1 VDQRARRGTCGAAHR
16 GDAGN
21 PATAVM
27 SKRRVHL
34 DANSLPA
41 PARPVQPEPEPT
53 RPPGQPVPDRGKS
66 VLIAHISHGLRT
78 PLNAIIGFSE
88 IMDREMFGKIG
99 IPRYIEYVKDIRG
112 SAQHLLR
119 LIEDVVDLS
128 KAEAGALD
136 LEEDEIDVA
145 SAVRSV
151 CLKQREKAAR
161 GGVQIVHEVAAE
173 MPRLVGDR
181 RRVRQIL
188 QNLVSNA
195 VHVTTR
201 GGRVTVSAG
210 IDQAGRIVL
219 SIADTGSG
227 IEPAEIPGV
236 FDPFAG
242 LGRLQ
247 DVGGGGTGLGLP
259 LCKGLM
265 ELHAGTIELAS
276 QLGRGTTVT
285 ATFPAART
293 IKAKPPGA

>member
-1 VDQRARRGTCGAAHR
+1 
-16 GDAGN
+16 
-21 PATAVM
+21 M
-27 SKRRVHL
+27 SKRKARL
-34 DANSLPA
+34 DLKPGAEPA
-41 PARPVQPEPEPT
+41 PPARAEPPPEP
-53 RPPGQPVPDRGKS
+53 GPVPDRGKS

-88 IMDREMFGKIG
+88 IMEREMFGKIG
-99 IPRYIEYVKDIRG
+99 IPRYIEYVKDIRS

-136 LEEDEIDVA
+136 LEDDEVDVA
-145 SAVRSV
+145 AAIRSI
-151 CLKQREKAAR
+151 CLKQREKAAQA
-161 GGVQIVHEVAAE
+161 GVQIAHELPAD
-173 MPRLVGDR
+173 MPRLRGDR

-195 VHVTTR
+195 VRFTSK
-201 GGRVTVSAG
+201 GGRVSISAWLDQTGG
-210 IDQAGRIVL
+210 IVF

-247 DVGGGGTGLGLP
+247 DIGGGGTGLGLP

-265 ELHAGTIELAS
+265 DLHGGTIELAS
-276 QLGRGTTVT
+276 QPGKGTTVT
-285 ATFPAART
+285 ATFPAERT
-293 IKAKPPGA
+293 VKAKPAS

>member
-1 VDQRARRGTCGAAHR
+1 
-16 GDAGN
+16 
-21 PATAVM
+21 M
-27 SKRRVHL
+27 SKRKVRL
-34 DANSLPA
+34 DIEPPEPPA
-41 PARPVQPEPEPT
+41 PA
-53 RPPGQPVPDRGKS
+53 PDRGKS

-88 IMDREMFGKIG
+88 IMEREMFGKIG
-99 IPRYIEYVKDIRG
+99 IPRYIEYVKDIRS

-128 KAEAGALD
+128 KAEAGALE
-136 LEEDEIDVA
+136 LEADEIDVA
-145 SAVRSV
+145 AAVRSV
-151 CLKQREKAAR
+151 CLKQREKASQA
-161 GGVQIVHEVAAE
+161 GVQIVHELPAE
-173 MPRLVGDR
+173 LPRLAGDR

-195 VHVTTR
+195 VRFTSK
-201 GGRVTVSAG
+201 GGRVVVSAWL
-210 IDQAGRIVL
+210 DPSQRIVL

-227 IEPAEIPGV
+227 IEPAEIPSI

-247 DVGGGGTGLGLP
+247 DIGGGGTGLGLP

-265 ELHAGTIELAS
+265 ELHGGTIELAS
-276 QLGRGTTVT
+276 QPGKGTTVT

-293 IKAKPPGA
+293 IKAKSGA

>member
-1 VDQRARRGTCGAAHR
+1 M
-16 GDAGN
+16 DAGE
-21 PATAVM
+21 PAVAAM
-27 SKRRVHL
+27 SKRKVRL
-34 DANSLPA
+34 DLKPGTEPVRPA
-41 PARPVQPEPEPT
+41 PT
-53 RPPGQPVPDRGKS
+53 PGPVPDRGKS

-88 IMDREMFGKIG
+88 IMEREMFGKIG
-99 IPRYIEYVKDIRG
+99 IPRYIEYVKDIRA

-136 LEEDEIDVA
+136 LEKDEIDVA
-145 SAVRSV
+145 AAVRSV
-151 CLKQREKAAR
+151 CLKQREKASQN
-161 GGVQIVHEVAAE
+161 GVQIVYE
-173 MPRLVGDR
+173 MPAELPRLAGDR

-195 VHVTTR
+195 VRFTSR
-201 GGRVTVSAG
+201 GGRVVVSAWL
-210 IDQAGRIVL
+210 DQQGRIVF

-227 IEPAEIPGV
+227 IEPAEIPSI

-247 DVGGGGTGLGLP
+247 DIGGGGTGLGLP

-265 ELHAGTIELAS
+265 ELHGGTIELAS
-276 QLGRGTTVT
+276 QPGKGTTVT

-293 IKAKPPGA
+293 IKAKSGA

>member
-1 VDQRARRGTCGAAHR
+1 MADEEGEARWAVRRQVGAGDPAGAA
-16 GDAGN
+16 
-21 PATAVM
+21 M
-27 SKRRVHL
+27 SKRKARL
-34 DANSLPA
+34 DLKPGAEPVR
-41 PARPVQPEPEPT
+41 PARVEPVPEA
-53 RPPGQPVPDRGKS
+53 GPVPDRGKS

-88 IMDREMFGKIG
+88 IMEREMFGKIG
-99 IPRYIEYVKDIRG
+99 IPRYIEYVKDIRA

-136 LEEDEIDVA
+136 LEDDAIDVA
-145 SAVRSV
+145 AAVRSV
-151 CLKQREKAAR
+151 FLKQRDKAGQA
-161 GGVQIVHEVAAE
+161 GVQIVHEIPAE
-173 MPRLVGDR
+173 MPRLLGDR

-195 VHVTTR
+195 VRFTSK
-201 GGRVTVSAG
+201 GGRVVVSAWV
-210 IDQAGRIVL
+210 DAAGRIVF

-236 FDPFAG
+236 FDAFAG

-265 ELHAGTIELAS
+265 DLHGGTIELAS
-276 QLGRGTTVT
+276 QPGKGTTVT

-293 IKAKPPGA
+293 LKPNPPAA